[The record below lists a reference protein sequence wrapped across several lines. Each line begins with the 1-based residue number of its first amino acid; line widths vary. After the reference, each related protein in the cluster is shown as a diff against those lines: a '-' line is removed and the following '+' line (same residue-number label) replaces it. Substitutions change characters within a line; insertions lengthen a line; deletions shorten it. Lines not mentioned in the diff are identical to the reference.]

1 MKKLL
6 NEEINY
12 KVEKNINGTPIAYID
27 TLTSENIYPFKDII
41 KKYGAKWD
49 TRFKR
54 WYWLLSNDNNESQ
67 NILNKFVNPCIDELT
82 SLETPKNGVRRKSQ
96 DIKEQIQKVVNELNK
111 IINAPSNE
119 EGGNE
124 ESISEIKN
132 KVASFKEKIV
142 KITSSEEFKAVMGPI
157 IKFKQAFGHQ
167 YSFSNLL
174 LIYLQDKKATMVK
187 PKSKWIKLNRYVIRD
202 APSIALYTPIGLE
215 SYSAEEK
222 KYITQEFLLRYGVKS
237 VKELTTGQKEELNVQ
252 LNGKNPKGFAL
263 IKGFYDHRFTKPIRG
278 RKDLAPEAGKN
289 KDVEWFDDK
298 SPVNEKTEK
307 LYNAVISAIKSV
319 GLSIDFVNDLGG
331 ARGVSKSGSIDI
343 LKDAPKNIGT
353 VSTII
358 HEFSH
363 ELLHQR
369 YLSNKSKDEFSQFF
383 VGKNGR
389 SMVEQQAELS
399 AWIVCQYFGFEM
411 PTNVNYMGCWGMD
424 DKAAPIVFD
433 TVANTSSYIIEK
445 ISNFMKNNIKE
456 GIEDIKPIISGE
468 DVANMIGAGDIYR
481 KNKVRTIGENE
492 IRKMVR
498 DAIKERYETVQWQ
511 HFNNGPTRNEML
523 KDAIEAIEMSD
534 NQIDFY
540 EWYDGFEEWCDVE
553 SAEEIWNEA
562 LTKVSSKSNYMN
574 EASYDF
580 RRGYFDEEDFSSKYP
595 SISDYTHFAVNK
607 KTNLIVNGWDY
618 RGYDA
623 DELKQFKKD
632 YFIVDLVD
640 NDFNPKEY
648 KILTRQ
654 GCLKQGINPDDEMNC
669 WSNRG
674 DIPLK
679 DEKR

>member
-1 MKKLL
+1 MKKIL

-27 TLTSENIYPFKDII
+27 PLTSENIYPFKDII

-54 WYWLLSNDNNESQ
+54 WYWLLSNNNNESQ

-82 SLETPKNGVRRKSQ
+82 SLETPKNNVRRKSR
-96 DIKEQIQKVVNELNK
+96 DIKEQIEKVVNELNK
-111 IINAPSNE
+111 IINAPSND

-319 GLSIDFVNDLGG
+319 GLSIDFVSDLGG

-498 DAIKERYETVQWQ
+498 DAINERYETVQWQ

-618 RGYDA
+618 RGCDA